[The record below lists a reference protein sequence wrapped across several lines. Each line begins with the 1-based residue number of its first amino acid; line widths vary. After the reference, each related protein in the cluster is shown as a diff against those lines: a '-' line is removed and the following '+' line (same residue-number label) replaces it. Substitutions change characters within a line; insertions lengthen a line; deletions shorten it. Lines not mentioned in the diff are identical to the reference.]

1 MKEIINFLS
10 DLKKNNNRDWFNA
23 HRDRYETIRQ
33 RFLTLTEILINEL
46 RQFDDDIPAL
56 SSKECMFRIFRDTR
70 FSADK
75 QPYKTNFG
83 SVISPGGRKSF
94 YAGYYFH
101 VQPGESFIAG
111 GVYIP
116 PSEALKAIRQEIY
129 ENPEE
134 FIEIIEE
141 EQFKNLFGS
150 IWGEQLKT
158 APRGFPKDWEH
169 IDLLR
174 YKSYVV
180 SHNVKN
186 EFLFSDDLIERT
198 IKVCKVMY
206 PLNRYLNDL
215 LKNRLG

>member
-198 IKVCKVMY
+198 IKVFKVMY